1 MYKEK
6 YLSPIV
12 EILLLED
19 DVVRTSNT
27 YESGDDFGEDIFD

>member
-1 MYKEK
+1 MLKET

-12 EILLLED
+12 ELLLFEE
-19 DVVRTSNT
+19 DVVTASNT

>member
-1 MYKEK
+1 MFKET

-12 EILLLED
+12 ELLLFEE
-19 DVVRTSNT
+19 DVVTASNT

>member
-1 MYKEK
+1 MLKEK

-12 EILLLED
+12 EVLLLED

-27 YESGDDFGEDIFD
+27 YEFGDDCSEDIFD